1 MTRAIARRCSRMSL
15 YLAPLVTLSVILH
28 VAGAR
33 AESVQDSGALRGDV
47 ENGKALFKDYT
58 CYGCHGY
65 TGETGRGPRLNPPRL
80 NQDRFIA
87 YLRNPPNPRQMP
99 PYQQSDVSDQKLA
112 DIYTFLQSLPS
123 GSPEAESIPVL
134 SEILRETPR

>member
-1 MTRAIARRCSRMSL
+1 
-15 YLAPLVTLSVILH
+15 
-28 VAGAR
+28 
-33 AESVQDSGALRGDV
+33 
-47 ENGKALFKDYT
+47 
-58 CYGCHGY
+58 
-65 TGETGRGPRLNPPRL
+65 
-80 NQDRFIA
+80 
-87 YLRNPPNPRQMP
+87 MP